1 MAEKRIVQE
10 KLHDRSR
17 IGEPRSLDQHTGE
30 HGNFA
35 AITLREQPPERVLQ
49 VTAHGAAD
57 TPARQHD
64 GLAGDGLDQEMV
76 ERNLAEFVD
85 DYRGVRHPRP
95 LQ

>member
-1 MAEKRIVQE
+1 LFRKSCTTGAGSASPDVY
-10 KLHDRSR
+10 HHA
-17 IGEPRSLDQHTGE
+17 GER
-30 HGNFA
+30 GNFA
-35 AITLREQPPERVLQ
+35 AITLHEKPSERILQ

-57 TPARQHD
+57 APARQHD

-76 ERNLAEFVD
+76 ERDLAEFVD